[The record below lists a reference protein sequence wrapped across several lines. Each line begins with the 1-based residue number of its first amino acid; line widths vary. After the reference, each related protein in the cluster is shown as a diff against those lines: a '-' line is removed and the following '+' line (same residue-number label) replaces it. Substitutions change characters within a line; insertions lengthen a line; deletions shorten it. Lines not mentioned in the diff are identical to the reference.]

1 MGLGL
6 GTVLGGPLGVGIRLP
21 VLRAV
26 LRAGLSDL
34 RRSPALGATASGVLV
49 LLSAGQGVLP
59 LRVAVPGAL
68 GAGGPHPAG
77 LKPAD
82 GDASPHLGGAE
93 KKYDLPSRVRKPP
106 VQ

>member
-6 GTVLGGPLGVGIRLP
+6 GTVLGGPLGVRVRLS
-21 VLRAV
+21 VL
-26 LRAGLSDL
+26 LRSDLSDL
-34 RRSPALGATASGVLV
+34 RRTLALGATASGVLV

-68 GAGGPHPAG
+68 GAGGPHPTG

-82 GDASPHLGGAE
+82 GDASPHFGGAE
-93 KKYDLPSRVRKPP
+93 KKYDLPSREQKPP
-106 VQ
+106 VR